1 MKRFVRDEGSI
12 GDLWF
17 LDSKSGR
24 SSLIFGS
31 IWLTLTTRQNDSG
44 TFAACPETVAFTVP
58 FPTPFARMDT
68 LYPRPMPSLF
78 GRIPGFFGVD
88 LLTVQ
93 ARESPKIALRRPI
106 LSEPVDLADLVRRS

>member
-58 FPTPFARMDT
+58 FPTPLPLTQTCSQAWMG
-68 LYPRPMPSLF
+68 LE
-78 GRIPGFFGVD
+78 IPEYLQGF
-88 LLTVQ
+88 
-93 ARESPKIALRRPI
+93 
-106 LSEPVDLADLVRRS
+106 